1 MFSKT
6 ARYYDKIYGQKDYQ
20 AEADRLHAI
29 IQQELGSQGKR
40 LLDVACGTGG
50 HIQPLK
56 AHYQVSGL
64 DLEPGLLEIARQ
76 RHPEVTFYQGDM
88 VDFDLDQRFDVLT
101 CLFSA
106 IGYVRT
112 PENLD
117 RALRSMARHLV
128 PGGLLLV
135 EPWFTPDDWTPG
147 KTHAMLVEEQD
158 LKIARVSTSF
168 GDGRL
173 SWFDFHYL
181 IATPEGTEH
190 LVERHELGL
199 FEQSE
204 MKAAFVK
211 AGLSVRYDEVGLTGR
226 GLWIGRTKAR
236 ETGTTASK
244 I

>member
-1 MFSKT
+1 MFTKS
-6 ARYYDKIYGQKDYQ
+6 AQYYDKIYGQKDYQ
-20 AEADRLHAI
+20 AEGDRLHAI
-29 IQQELGSQGKR
+29 IQQELRSEAKT

-50 HIQPLK
+50 HIQSLK
-56 AHYQVSGL
+56 VHYQVSGL

-76 RHPEVTFYQGDM
+76 RHPDVTFYHGDM
-88 VDFDLDQRFDVLT
+88 IDFDLGRRFDVLT

-112 PENLD
+112 AENLD
-117 RALRSMARHLV
+117 RALRGMARHLA

-135 EPWFTPDDWTPG
+135 EPWFTPGDWTPG

-181 IATPEGTEH
+181 IATPAGTEH

-199 FEQSE
+199 FERSE
-204 MKAAFVK
+204 LKAAFVK
-211 AGLSVRYDEVGLTGR
+211 AGLAVRYDEVGLTGR
-226 GLWIGRTKAR
+226 GLWIGRAGR
-236 ETGTTASK
+236 
-244 I
+244 